1 MNMADE
7 VPFWIYPLAGFALL
21 AAGIAAGVTVY
32 LRRRAQRR
40 NIELI
45 ERIAYDVLR
54 NVLVPNGNG
63 GQLHVNYLLLT
74 ERGLLVVD
82 LFDVPGAIFGGDQ
95 MLQWTS
101 IGRKRRFTFSN
112 PQHLLYD
119 RMAAVKLLASEV
131 PVDGRLVFT
140 TRGDFPKGKPK
151 YVVRIDQLAS
161 QFPVVDRLRGNV
173 AAAFNDVWQNVKR
186 NVQPNS
192 GG

>member
-1 MNMADE
+1 MADE
-7 VPFWIYPLAGFALL
+7 VPFWIYPLAGAALL
-21 AAGIAAGVTVY
+21 IAGIVAGVRVY
-32 LRRRAQRR
+32 LRSRAQRR
-40 NIELI
+40 NEEMIE
-45 ERIAYDVLR
+45 EIAYDVLR

-63 GQLHVNYLLLT
+63 GQLHLNYLLLT

-82 LFDVPGAIFGGDQ
+82 YFDVPGAIFGGDQ
-95 MLQWTS
+95 MIQWTS

-112 PQHLLYD
+112 PQPLLYD
-119 RMAAVKLLASEV
+119 RMAAVKLLAGDV

-192 GG
+192 RG